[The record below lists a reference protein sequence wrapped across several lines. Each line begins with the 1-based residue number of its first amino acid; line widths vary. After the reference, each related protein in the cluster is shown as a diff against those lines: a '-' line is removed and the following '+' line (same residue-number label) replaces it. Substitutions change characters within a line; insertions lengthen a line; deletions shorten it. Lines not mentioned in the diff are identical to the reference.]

1 LVQKSYRFVVYM
13 PDLRCQSRRYQH
25 LGRLHG
31 DAVPVFLSNVDLAV
45 GYYLNPDVDI
55 SHMLWGG
62 WSLNKVGLG
71 GSSGHGGT
79 ARHVSFFYQA
89 QWRSLGESSGVGVVP
104 LDLVIKGALPGLCA
118 SFQPRCACLLGPPT
132 AGLFSQFRESTHSC

>member
-1 LVQKSYRFVVYM
+1 M

-104 LDLVIKGALPGLCA
+104 LDLVIKGALPAYVHRSNPGVRA
-118 SFQPRCACLLGPPT
+118 SWDRPQRAYSLNSENQPTPARL
-132 AGLFSQFRESTHSC
+132 